1 MAFDAPL
8 ELVGRLSYQNVEMH
22 SRIISASAMYCDA
35 IRCGSQELPHMRCKQ
50 YNLGLLA

>member
-8 ELVGRLSYQNVEMH
+8 ELVGLLSYQYVKMQ
-22 SRIISASAMYCDA
+22 SRITSASAMYCDG